1 MEPHRPSPFA
11 PLTGVGVL
19 ILAIAMFAVGGSAPD
34 PSDDSAAQIADF
46 YAQNKIRVTAS
57 IMIAVAVAGLLVAF
71 AAQVRQLVGG
81 SSGVLADILFA
92 GAIVFAAGFAVDA
105 GITGALATNAG
116 EVDDAALVSLSAL
129 FYSNYL
135 YVVGGGLFLGA
146 TGLAA
151 ARHAVLPKGLG
162 FAMVALGATAVT
174 PVGGLTFFA
183 MLLLPAVLGLILS
196 RRARRTPP
204 TSSILERHPQAA

>member
-11 PLTGVGVL
+11 PLAGVGVL
-19 ILAIAMFAVGGSAPD
+19 VFAIAMFALGGGAPD
-34 PSDDSAAQIADF
+34 PSDDSAAQIAEF
-46 YAQNKIRVTAS
+46 YAQNKIRVIAS
-57 IMIAVAVAGLLVAF
+57 TMIAVAIAALLVAF
-71 AAQVRQLVGG
+71 AAQVRQLVCG

-116 EVDDAALVSLSAL
+116 EVDDVALVSLSAL

-135 YVVGGGLFLGA
+135 YAVGGGLFIGA

-151 ARHAVLPKGLG
+151 VRHGVLPKGLG
-162 FAMVALGATAVT
+162 LAMVALGATAVT
-174 PVGGLTFFA
+174 PVGGGLTFFA
-183 MLLLPAVLGLILS
+183 TLLLPAVLGLILS
-196 RRARRTPP
+196 LRARRTPA
-204 TSSILERHPQAA
+204 TGAALTA